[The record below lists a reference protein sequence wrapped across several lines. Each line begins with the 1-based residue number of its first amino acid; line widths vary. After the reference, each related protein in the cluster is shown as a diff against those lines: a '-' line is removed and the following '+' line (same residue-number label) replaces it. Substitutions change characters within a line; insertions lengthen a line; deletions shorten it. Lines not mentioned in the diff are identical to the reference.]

1 MTLVSWR
8 HFGAPLGDWFR
19 EQANVKV
26 TLTLVSSDGKT
37 TQCEVLTTVEAL
49 DVSAERT
56 KKKKNK
62 KQRFKCVMYMFCFH
76 YVVEWIAIGEH
87 IG

>member
-26 TLTLVSSDGKT
+26 TLTLVSSDGKA
-37 TQCEVLTTVEAL
+37 TQCEVLTSVESL
-49 DVSAERT
+49 DVSSRF
-56 KKKKNK
+56 NK
-62 KQRFKCVMYMFCFH
+62 KTRCNCNI
-76 YVVEWIAIGEH
+76 VVSI
-87 IG
+87 